1 MIKSLE
7 NELSEK
13 LELKVV
19 NFRNRFARLFLLR
32 YMEMLPQLIVY
43 KHGYNTSIDFLK
55 LEIGL
60 RDNLDIAIGKAKNG
74 EIMILGYVTSNNTL
88 SEPKNFFTHYTN
100 TLTKKDIIPIV
111 GKDLLPDKL
120 EEITLKDNAQTGNFI
135 IVRNKAL
142 NYINDREIIDH
153 YTMQLAELVASRF
166 SVTIQAK
173 VITFLKGQ
181 IGDETI
187 NQIAEELYNG
197 SPYSKVSDYF
207 DPNDQI
213 IKLDNATI
221 AGNLTEL
228 KREYQNVI
236 GELNSMLGINSVG
249 VDKTSGVSDIEAL
262 SNKSYLTGNANIYL
276 SPRQDAFN
284 LLNKRYDTEIEVV
297 YNDQIASEMQK
308 LEIIKDVIVHE

>member
-7 NELSEK
+7 NELNVK

-43 KHGYNTSIDFLK
+43 KHGYTTSIDFLK

-74 EIMILGYVTSNNTL
+74 KIMILGYATSTNTL

-111 GKDLLPDKL
+111 GVDLLPDKL

-197 SPYSKVSDYF
+197 SPYSKVSEYF

-213 IKLDNATI
+213 IKMDNATI

-284 LLNKRYDTEIEVV
+284 LLNKRYNTDIEVV

-308 LEIIKDVIVHE
+308 LEMIKDVIAHE

>member
-308 LEIIKDVIVHE
+308 LEMIKDVIVHE

>member
-120 EEITLKDNAQTGNFI
+120 HEITLKDNAQTGNFI

-197 SPYSKVSDYF
+197 SPYSKVSEYF

-308 LEIIKDVIVHE
+308 LEMIKDVIVHE